1 MYPLVF
7 AWSCK
12 DVAFHLL
19 VHSILSSFKKLVG
32 TLPLPKDSAVYSVY
46 THLLKDLHRMQDFEK
61 QYPLGIVAF
70 GSARLSSDDWYY
82 LLATRLGEILA
93 KRGYLVR
100 TGTGPGILD
109 AVPVGWKKQMSRS
122 SSSMSAEQT
131 QGVSSDVL

>member
-1 MYPLVF
+1 
-7 AWSCK
+7 
-12 DVAFHLL
+12 
-19 VHSILSSFKKLVG
+19 
-32 TLPLPKDSAVYSVY
+32 
-46 THLLKDLHRMQDFEK
+46 MQDFEK

-82 LLATRLGEILA
+82 LLATHLGEILA